1 MSKNLKRTKA
11 IKKDLK
17 LNGINAI
24 AIHWPKTSSTTTSC
38 GSRLFEDFKYSST
51 AKISNINKLEGE
63 HEVYHL
69 TRVSDNANF
78 FANDFVV
85 HNMQK
90 R

>member
-1 MSKNLKRTKA
+1 MNNEKHDSLKNKNF
-11 IKKDLK
+11 KKK
-17 LNGINAI
+17 NI
-24 AIHWPKTSSTTTSC
+24 
-38 GSRLFEDFKYSST
+38 FEYDNLH
-51 AKISNINKLEGE
+51 IVSNINKLEGE

-85 HNMQK
+85 HNMNK